1 MRVDLSW
8 CSNRSSVGED
18 SVCSSALTVRVY
30 CDSCHNRNGLED
42 VRDGNYFHCIL
53 QRCSFSGLSVVV
65 FYVAKWLDNRVCSGV
80 ADTSPLYRPRS
91 TQVGMSGGF
100 HCLERGRGTA
110 TYSVFWCHVFTC
122 LF

>member
-1 MRVDLSW
+1 MAPPGRELIVVESLTCVWTLAGVQTDHLW
-8 CSNRSSVGED
+8 AKT
-18 SVCSSALTVRVY
+18 VCSSALTVRVY

-80 ADTSPLYRPRS
+80 ADTSPLYRPS
-91 TQVGMSGGF
+91 QAFKKHSGWNVWW
-100 HCLERGRGTA
+100 LSLLRER
-110 TYSVFWCHVFTC
+110 
-122 LF
+122 